1 MNKPFKHKNYQDNHH
16 ICPKARLK
24 DGYNVHTTEN
34 IIRLQRKVHNDIHDL
49 FWVKVPHEKIEY
61 VLQMDKKVINKKYV
75 KQIMD
80 ILNQE
85 DFYINSVLPKKAL

>member
-1 MNKPFKHKNYQDNHH
+1 MNKPFHSKNFYDCHH
-16 ICPKARLK
+16 IVPKARIK

-34 IIRLQRKVHNDIHDL
+34 IIRIQRKIHENIHHV

-75 KQIMD
+75 KQIME
-80 ILNQE
+80 ILNQD
-85 DFYINSVLPKKAL
+85 DFYIDNIMPKKAL